1 MNPAAL
7 LFPDLAL
14 IALGWLLARHVRL
27 PAGFWDGAESLV
39 YFVLF
44 PALLFGS
51 IARASLSAGQAAPL
65 VATAYGALAVGVVLA
80 YAARR
85 LLRPDGLR
93 FASCAQCGFRFNS
106 YITLSLAARIGEAP
120 GLALAALIVGF
131 IVPLANTAAVW
142 PLARHGGG
150 SVWRALVRNP
160 LVLATVGGLLAQA
173 VGLRM
178 PEPVDATLQRLGQ
191 AALGLGL
198 LCVGASLRPAGAA
211 GGDPTRARDTR
222 RLAIWM
228 TATKLLA
235 MPLTALLLARALG
248 LDPLASTIVVMFA
261 AVPTSP
267 AASVL
272 ASRLGGDGPLAAFLI
287 TVSTLASAAT
297 LPLWLAL
304 VRGSG

>member
-14 IALGWLLARHVRL
+14 IALGWALARHLRV

-51 IARASLSAGQAAPL
+51 IARATLSLGQAAPL
-65 VATAYGALAVGVVLA
+65 VGSAWGALAVGVALA
-80 YAARR
+80 YAARP
-85 LLRPDGLR
+85 LLRPEPLR
-93 FASCAQCGFRFNS
+93 FASSAQCGFRFNS
-106 YITLSLAARIGEAP
+106 YITLSLAARIGDAP

-131 IVPLANTAAVW
+131 VVPLANTAAVW

-150 SVWRALVRNP
+150 SVWRALARNP

-173 VGLRM
+173 AGLRM
-178 PEPVDATLQRLGQ
+178 PEPVDATLHRLGQ

-198 LCVGASLRPAGAA
+198 LCVGASLRPAA
-211 GGDPTRARDTR
+211 GLQGDPGRARDTR

-235 MPLTALLLARALG
+235 MPLTALLLARGLG

-267 AASVL
+267 ASSVL
-272 ASRLGGDGPLAAFLI
+272 ASRMGGDGPLAAFLI
-287 TVSTLASAAT
+287 TVSTLVCAIT

-304 VRGSG
+304 VRGGG